1 MKNGKKKSSGW
12 RPSGKR
18 RTPAEHQARYF
29 ARQAA
34 AARHESDRL
43 GRWRSCPARRCRRLG
58 RCDSELRQCERRL
71 RPAAARPR
79 SAAPNAADAAR
90 ATAARER
97 KTAPVISAAEAAAA
111 IKASIAAEPPDAF
124 NRDDLEALK
133 RAGLI

>member
-12 RPSGKR
+12 QPSRQR

-29 ARQAA
+29 ARRAETGQ
-34 AARHESDRL
+34 HESDRL
-43 GRWRSCPARRCRRLG
+43 GRWRGCPVRQCRRVG
-58 RCDSELRQCERRL
+58 HCNTEELQCERRPRRAAPPARNTAPRPSDPAATTA
-71 RPAAARPR
+71 RPAAPVMT
-79 SAAPNAADAAR
+79 
-90 ATAARER
+90 AT
-97 KTAPVISAAEAAAA
+97 EAAAA

>member
-12 RPSGKR
+12 RPPKGR

-34 AARHESDRL
+34 TARHESDRL
-43 GRWRSCPARRCRRLG
+43 GRWRSCPVRRCRRLG
-58 RCDSELRQCERRL
+58 RCDSELLQCEKHR
-71 RPAAARPR
+71 RPAAAGPR
-79 SAAPNAADAAR
+79 NAAPNASDAAK

-124 NRDDLEALK
+124 NRDDLEALI
-133 RAGLI
+133 REGRV